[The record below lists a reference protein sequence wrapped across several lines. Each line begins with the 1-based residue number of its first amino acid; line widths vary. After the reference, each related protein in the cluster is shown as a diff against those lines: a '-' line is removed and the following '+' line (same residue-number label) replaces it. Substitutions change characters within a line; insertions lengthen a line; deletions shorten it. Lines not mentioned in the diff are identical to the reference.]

1 MHAAVVTAFD
11 TPPTYREFP
20 TPTPQSP
27 DEVLIDVIA
36 SGLHPRVRSQAD
48 GSRYTSS
55 GDLPLVP
62 GIDGGGRTPDGTLRY
77 FHLSDTNVGAMAEQ
91 TVIDLRRS
99 IVLPDDT
106 DPVLVAAA
114 MNPAMSSWV
123 ALRRRITFEA
133 GPAGAVLGASGRSR
147 PLA

>member
-27 DEVLIDVIA
+27 DEVLVDVIA
-36 SGLHPRVRSQAD
+36 AGLHPRVRSQAD
-48 GSRYTSS
+48 GSHYTSS

-62 GIDGGGRTPDGTLRY
+62 GIDGVARTPGGQLRY
-77 FHLSDTNVGAMAEQ
+77 FVLEDTTMGAMAER

-99 IVLPDDT
+99 VGVPEGGD
-106 DPVLVAAA
+106 
-114 MNPAMSSWV
+114 
-123 ALRRRITFEA
+123 
-133 GPAGAVLGASGRSR
+133 
-147 PLA
+147 